1 MSDINK
7 IGGDNTTSLI
17 NKNGNT
23 SIEQNANIS
32 NFENFQKEVASES
45 LCRSAIGAIT
55 GAAGGAVAVTGGIF
69 CY

>member
-1 MSDINK
+1 VSDIYK

-32 NFENFQKEVASES
+32 NFENF
-45 LCRSAIGAIT
+45 
-55 GAAGGAVAVTGGIF
+55 
-69 CY
+69 